1 MKLLTLFSFSVWL
14 SYSSVLIADDGIA
27 DLKLGCKN
35 PGAFHNQLP
44 PTDIKVTCGDERYEW
59 VPASHDEATIH
70 NRRTVSSRAVTSKPN
85 VAAPMV
91 AEKCD
96 WPDTDFTCGG
106 FKEVCKTVEMEFS
119 VTCDEIMEM
128 ETLNKFCQAKLL
140 AETIDSSEKI
150 LNVVETG
157 KAYNSCT
164 QLISMNGKPTNEK
177 PPVTLNVKK

>member
-1 MKLLTLFSFSVWL
+1 MKFLILLALFS
-14 SYSSVLIADDGIA
+14 SSGFADDGIGL
-27 DLKLGCKN
+27 LKLACKD
-35 PGAFHNQLP
+35 PGAVSNQIP
-44 PTDIKVTCGDERYEW
+44 PVDIKVTCGDERYEW
-59 VPASHDEATIH
+59 VPAGHDDATIH

-106 FKEVCKTVEMEFS
+106 FKEICKTVEMEFS

-128 ETLNKFCQAKLL
+128 TTINKFCQDKLL
-140 AETIDSSEKI
+140 AETVASEEKI
-150 LNVVETG
+150 LTVVETG

-164 QLISMNGKPTNEK
+164 QLISMNGKPTSEK
-177 PPVTLNVKK
+177 PPVTLMMKK